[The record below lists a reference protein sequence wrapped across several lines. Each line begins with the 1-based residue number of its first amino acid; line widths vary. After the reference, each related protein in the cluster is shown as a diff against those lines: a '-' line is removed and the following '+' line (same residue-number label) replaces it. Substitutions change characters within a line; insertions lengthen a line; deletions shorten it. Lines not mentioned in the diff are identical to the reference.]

1 MTEVARQTALQKANA
16 TKYIDKMI
24 SKGLV
29 YRFQKEKDRRNIYV
43 ALTPLGKDLVENT
56 FQMLHGNLEEQ
67 LEKHAT
73 EEERIKL
80 TECYQFIYDILVR
93 FD

>member
-1 MTEVARQTALQKANA
+1 
-16 TKYIDKMI
+16 
-24 SKGLV
+24 
-29 YRFQKEKDRRNIYV
+29 
-43 ALTPLGKDLVENT
+43 
-56 FQMLHGNLEEQ
+56 MLHGNLEEQ
-67 LEKHAT
+67 LEKHTT